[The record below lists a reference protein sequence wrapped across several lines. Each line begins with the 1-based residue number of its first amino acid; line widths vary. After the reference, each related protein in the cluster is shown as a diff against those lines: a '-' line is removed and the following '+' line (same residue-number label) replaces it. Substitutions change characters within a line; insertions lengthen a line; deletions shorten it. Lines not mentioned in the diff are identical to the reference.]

1 MRTGKSKNWFF
12 RNLHEIRMTIFP
24 EDVNDSR
31 FKKAGKNVGW
41 LMFLMLLLCATA
53 GVITAA
59 SFAH

>member
-1 MRTGKSKNWFF
+1 MSTGKNRNWFL
-12 RNLHEIRMTIFP
+12 RNLHKIRMTIFP
-24 EDVNDSR
+24 EDVNDSSL
-31 FKKAGKNVGW
+31 KKAGKNIGW